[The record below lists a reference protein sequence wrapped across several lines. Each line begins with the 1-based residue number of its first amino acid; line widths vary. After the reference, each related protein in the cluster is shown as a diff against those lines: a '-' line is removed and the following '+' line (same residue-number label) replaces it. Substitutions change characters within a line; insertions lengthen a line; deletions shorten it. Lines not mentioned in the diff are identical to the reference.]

1 MCALANQDAA
11 ESPATAAFD
20 AWEIA
25 GRLRGFAVAA
35 AFITYHAKIEQG
47 LDEGIA
53 GALAALHDQMTA
65 SAAELEGILE
75 RLSVQLGVKP

>member
-11 ESPATAAFD
+11 ESPALAAFD
-20 AWEIA
+20 ARVIA

-35 AFITYHAKIEQG
+35 DFITGRAEIEQG

-65 SAAELEGILE
+65 SATELEELLD
-75 RLSVQLGVKP
+75 RLSVQLRAKA